1 MQQPVRVPAVNS
13 VIPILQPS
21 WSPES
26 LEMAGGICDYLGHS
40 VLATAWAE
48 VETFVSS
55 FLALGAAGA
64 AVASSGCSRRPAC
77 CGCQL
82 SGTFRCAFAY
92 ELVVPRSSAGC
103 SSQCSVRARQEP
115 ISSGNADGAAGAA
128 RLSGRQHEVVCSE
141 ASLLMPVLRVDKP

>member
-1 MQQPVRVPAVNS
+1 MQQPVHVPAVNS
-13 VIPILQPS
+13 VIPILQPL

-26 LEMAGGICDYLGHS
+26 LEMAGGICDYFGHS

-64 AVASSGCSRRPAC
+64 AVASSGCSHRPAC

-82 SGTFRCAFAY
+82 AGASCQ
-92 ELVVPRSSAGC
+92 VPFGVPLRTSWWC
-103 SSQCSVRARQEP
+103 P
-115 ISSGNADGAAGAA
+115 GAA
-128 RLSGRQHEVVCSE
+128 RGAARSAAYVLGRNPSPLEMLMVQQELPVCLAVSTKRF
-141 ASLLMPVLRVDKP
+141 AVKHLC